1 MKQKTLIVTVL
12 TIIAIGVI
20 VYIIYRLTK
29 PQSPYN
35 NKADFLPGGV
45 TPANIWPLKKGSR
58 GNVVEELQSMINK
71 AGQDLN
77 LSFAPLIADGNFG
90 SKTQTAVIAVENAI
104 NASPSLKAAFPGLVA
119 DGQVSQSEYNDL
131 KRMYP

>member
-1 MKQKTLIVTVL
+1 MKQKNVIITVL
-12 TIIAIGVI
+12 AIVAIGVI
-20 VYIIYRLTK
+20 IFIIYRLRK
-29 PQSPYN
+29 PQNPYSD
-35 NKADFLPGGV
+35 KADFLPGGV

-58 GNVVEELQSMINK
+58 GNVVKDVQSRINK

-77 LSFAPLIADGNFG
+77 LSFAPLTLDGDYG
-90 SKTQTAVIAVENAI
+90 SKTRTAVIAVENAI

-119 DGQVSQSEYNDL
+119 NGEVSQTEFNDL